1 MNLPKTGSPYTTKIQ
16 KIRQSKQSYMG
27 MNLLGK
33 PKLGK
38 GLKLPTIVGAKTN
51 SGSSQKSVAA
61 LIGAPKP
68 PASSAPAAPSAAV
81 GGKPIQSPMK
91 VGTSLTVK
99 TPKAKSM
106 PDATDKPSVF
116 FKSEQISGPKHPTV
130 RKLRDF
136 LDKTRSKK

>member
-1 MNLPKTGSPYTTKIQ
+1 MTLG
-16 KIRQSKQSYMG
+16 SKQSYMG

-51 SGSSQKSVAA
+51 TGSSEKTVAA
-61 LIGAPKP
+61 LIGSPKP

-106 PDATDKPSVF
+106 PDSTDKPSVF
-116 FKSEQISGPKHPTV
+116 FKTEDISVKKHPTV
-130 RKLRDF
+130 QKLRDF
-136 LDKTRSKK
+136 LDKKHKKK

>member
-1 MNLPKTGSPYTTKIQ
+1 
-16 KIRQSKQSYMG
+16 

-51 SGSSQKSVAA
+51 SGSKASTVAA

-81 GGKPIQSPMK
+81 GGKPIKSPMK

-99 TPKAKSM
+99 TPKAKSL

-116 FKSEQISGPKHPTV
+116 YKNEDFSTIKHPSAQ
-130 RKLRDF
+130 KLRDF
-136 LDKTRSKK
+136 LNKTRSKK

>member
-1 MNLPKTGSPYTTKIQ
+1 
-16 KIRQSKQSYMG
+16 MG

-51 SGSSQKSVAA
+51 AGSSEKTVAA

-68 PASSAPAAPSAAV
+68 PASSAPAAPSSAV

-116 FKSEQISGPKHPTV
+116 FKTEEISTKKHPTV
-130 RKLRDF
+130 QKLRDF
-136 LDKTRSKK
+136 LDKKHKK